1 MTVCT
6 EEPEKVA
13 ILIIDELL
21 DVIGQACVPLAAAA
35 ASFAATSIFN
45 AHKDYRSL
53 VVPL

>member
-21 DVIGQACVPLAAAA
+21 AVSGHGCVPLAAAA
-35 ASFAATSIFN
+35 TSFAATSMQTKIT
-45 AHKDYRSL
+45 
-53 VVPL
+53 VVAPL

>member
-21 DVIGQACVPLAAAA
+21 AVIGQACVPLAAAA
-35 ASFAATSIFN
+35 ATSFAATSMHTKIT
-45 AHKDYRSL
+45 
-53 VVPL
+53 VV

>member
-21 DVIGQACVPLAAAA
+21 AVIGQACVPLAAT
-35 ASFAATSIFN
+35 SFAATSMHTKITV
-45 AHKDYRSL
+45 